1 MKHFTLSL
9 LISLLVAC
17 SGSSTDEPTEPTQPV
32 IITPKHPAAG
42 TILEES
48 CDGTTLVRT
57 LADGG
62 GGSTQETIPE
72 SEACGY
78 EAPPQFGT
86 PLSDPYCANGATDMF
101 LRLLAIIQN
110 LDEYDKVQDFADGEG
125 GSYQEVVENESEDC
139 GYVPVPDAGTKVGE
153 SYCAG
158 SLTPDAYEPH
168 FESINHLLP
177 EDRLQDYADGEGGTY
192 TERTVHLDQSCFVQ
206 MEKPEDCPTVAT
218 STGDSRYGYM
228 TCDGIKQNSS
238 VSFPYQP
245 VEEHVGRAIIDMLVV
260 FDSNMTE
267 EERDGM
273 TVEEFVNR
281 QFYEANHVFMM
292 SGAYVLLRVADIVMV
307 DVSEGDLYR
316 QYQAFFQGKY
326 EFTDIDVWQR
336 EANADLAFLFK
347 KRHNDPVAC
356 GVASLDAT
364 RGLENSR
371 GITQCFH
378 NSVFQ
383 EYETTRYY
391 ERAHETFVHEV
402 GHLLGLAH
410 AWEDAGTSGIF
421 EYSFGYNI
429 PGYNP
434 QTNNP
439 DYKGTYGGY
448 GTIMSYADLPTG
460 RFSDRSEYCEIPET
474 GEEVRLGTDGGCFCL
489 DNVED
494 QPPPTDSVESLQRV
508 RWQMSQLNESHS
520 EIQASSRIG
529 REVEPVWSIW
539 TNLPKDICMF

>member
-1 MKHFTLSL
+1 MKHLTISL
-9 LISLLVAC
+9 LISFLAAC
-17 SGSSTDEPTEPTQPV
+17 GGGNSEPIETPIV
-32 IITPKHPAAG
+32 VTPKPV
-42 TILEES
+42 TV
-48 CDGTTLVRT
+48 DPDPNPV
-57 LADGG
+57 
-62 GGSTQETIPE
+62 
-72 SEACGY
+72 
-78 EAPPQFGT
+78 FGT
-86 PLSDPYCANGATDMF
+86 PLDDPYCANSTQDMF
-101 LRLLAIIQN
+101 NRLLNVIQN
-110 LDEYDKVQDFADGEG
+110 LDDYDKIQDFADGDG
-125 GSYQEVVENESEDC
+125 GSYQEVVENDSEDC
-139 GYVPVPDAGTKVGE
+139 GYEPPPEAGTTLGE

-158 SLTPDAYEPH
+158 SLSPAEYDPH

-177 EDRLQDYADGEGGTY
+177 EDRLQDYADGEGGSY

-218 STGDSRYGYM
+218 FTGDSRYNYM

-245 VEEHVGRAIIDMLVV
+245 TEEQVGRAIIDMLVV

-273 TVEEFVNR
+273 TVKEFVDR
-281 QFYEANHVFMM
+281 QFYEANHTFMI
-292 SGAYVLLRVADIVMV
+292 SGAYVLLRVADIIMV

-316 QYQAFFQGKY
+316 QYTAFFNGSY
-326 EFTDIDVWQR
+326 EFEGINTWQR

-383 EYETTRYY
+383 EYSSTRYY

-402 GHLLGLAH
+402 GHLLGLQH
-410 AWEDAGTSGIF
+410 AWEDARTSGIF
-421 EYSFGYNI
+421 EYSYGYNI

-434 QTNNP
+434 QADNP
-439 DYKGTYGGY
+439 DYEGTYDGY

-460 RFSDRSEYCEIPET
+460 RFSDRDETCEIPET
-474 GEEVRLGTDGGCFCL
+474 GQEVVLGTDGGCFCL
-489 DNVED
+489 DREED

-508 RWQMSQLNESHS
+508 RWQMSQLNESQH
-520 EIQASSRIG
+520 ENQASSRIG
-529 REVEPVWSIW
+529 REIQPIWSIW

>member
-1 MKHFTLSL
+1 MKHLTISL
-9 LISLLVAC
+9 LISFLAAC
-17 SGSSTDEPTEPTQPV
+17 DGSKTEPIEKPIIAIPKPATTVSVSPV
-32 IITPKHPAAG
+32 F
-42 TILEES
+42 S
-48 CDGTTLVRT
+48 
-57 LADGG
+57 
-62 GGSTQETIPE
+62 
-72 SEACGY
+72 
-78 EAPPQFGT
+78 T
-86 PLSDPYCANGATDMF
+86 PLNDPYCDTGPANMF
-101 LRLLAIIQN
+101 LKLLNAIQN
-110 LDEYDKVQDFADGEG
+110 PAKVQECI
-125 GSYQEVVENESEDC
+125 YEPPLE
-139 GYVPVPDAGTKVGE
+139 AGTELGE

-158 SLTPDAYEPH
+158 TLTSDN
-168 FESINHLLP
+168 INHLLP
-177 EDRLQDYADGEGGTY
+177 EDRLQDYADGKGGSY
-192 TERTVHLDQSCFVQ
+192 TDRIVHLDQSCFVQ
-206 MEKPEDCPTVAT
+206 MEKPDDCPTVAT
-218 STGDSRYGYM
+218 STDDSRYNYI
-228 TCDGIKQNSS
+228 TCDGIKQNSP

-245 VEEHVGRAIIDMLVV
+245 VEEHKGNAIIDMLIV
-260 FDSNMTE
+260 FDSNLTE

-273 TVEEFVNR
+273 TVEEFVDR
-281 QFYEANHVFMM
+281 QFYEANHMLM
-292 SGAYVLLRVADIVMV
+292 ISGTHTLLRVADIVMV

-316 QYQAFFQGKY
+316 QYRAFFNGGY
-326 EFTDIDVWQR
+326 EFKDIDTWQR
-336 EANADLAFLFK
+336 ESNADLAFLFK

-356 GVASLDAT
+356 GVASMDAT

-383 EYETTRYY
+383 EYGSTRYY
-391 ERAHETFVHEV
+391 ERAQETFIHEV
-402 GHLLGLAH
+402 GHLLGLQH
-410 AWEDAGTSGIF
+410 AWEDARDSGIF
-421 EYSFGYNI
+421 EYSFGYNL

-508 RWQMSQLNESHS
+508 RWQMSQLNESQR
-520 EIQASSRIG
+520 EIQASSRVG
-529 REVEPVWSIW
+529 REIQPVWSIW